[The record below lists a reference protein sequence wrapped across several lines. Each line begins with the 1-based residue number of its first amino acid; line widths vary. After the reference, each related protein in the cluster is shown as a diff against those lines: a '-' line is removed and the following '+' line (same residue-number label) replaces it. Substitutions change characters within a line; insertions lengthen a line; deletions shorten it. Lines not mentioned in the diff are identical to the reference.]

1 MVVEEKK
8 VEQPVICDDG
18 KSSELTIPASE
29 CKVFKVTVFTDR
41 AEVTRRVLLSDLE
54 SGQHVIMV
62 KGVSKFID
70 QNSIRAKGL
79 GKMVLRS
86 VGCEVNFPKVQ
97 EVPKDA
103 AAEFDE
109 RIRVINQGIAM
120 LNKKLE
126 RSKAEHTLLQTFVN
140 NVMRG
145 PGAGNK
151 DVAPGWVGLNEEKL
165 QSVSELL
172 AYYSKAS
179 EEKDKRETEIKDQ
192 LRIERERVSK
202 VNEEKQAR
210 GLKRVSGDPTHDV
223 KVVLQA
229 VGELKKAEL
238 HLTYMV
244 SNASWS
250 PSYDIR
256 ALSTSTDLSLTYYG
270 TVRQSTDEKWMGVE
284 LSLSTAKPQVGG
296 TPPELPTKV
305 VQFKQEPVYQPTS
318 MMSKSGWAVPSQ
330 AIFLQSAQPEMCVAA
345 SSMAPMVGSSLPL
358 PAARVAVAEA
368 KSGGGAGAATFKIAA
383 ATDVA
388 SDNKPQKVTICILE
402 LSTTM
407 SHFCVPTESPHAYLQ
422 CRTVNTSAFE
432 LLASNEVNVFFDG
445 SYVSKTKLP
454 NVSPGES
461 FQSFLG
467 ADSSVR
473 IDAAPPSKVHMKGG
487 YWSTTDSC
495 RHTIVTK
502 IKNTKDRNVLV
513 ICSKQLP
520 RSSDKSIKVEPLMPN
535 AAELQRGSDA
545 EEAYQTALA
554 KKEKGALAPT
564 NYVKL
569 LATKNNIVWKR
580 TLKPQTEGVFK
591 LQYTVEWPKGRQL
604 QFS

>member
-1 MVVEEKK
+1 MVVEEQK

-18 KSSELTIPASE
+18 KSSELTIPALE

-41 AEVTRRVLLSDLE
+41 AEVTRRVVLSDLE

-86 VGCEVNFPKVQ
+86 VGCEVNYPEVQ
-97 EVPKDA
+97 KVPKDA

-109 RIRVINQGIAM
+109 RIRVLNQGIAM

-145 PGAGNK
+145 PGAGSS
-151 DVAPGWVGLNEEKL
+151 APGWVGLNEEKL

-172 AYYSKAS
+172 AYYRKAS
-179 EEKDKRETEIKDQ
+179 EEKDKRDEEIKEQ
-192 LRIERERVSK
+192 LRIERERVTK
-202 VNEEKQAR
+202 VNEEKAAR
-210 GLKRVSGDPTHDV
+210 GLKRVAGDPTQDV

-270 TVRQSTDEKWMGVE
+270 TVRQSTDEEWMGVE

-305 VQFKQEPVYQPTS
+305 VQFKQAPIYQARQMIGS
-318 MMSKSGWAVPSQ
+318 SAWAGPQQSRFMHAAQ
-330 AIFLQSAQPEMCVAA
+330 AEMCIAPA
-345 SSMAPMVGSSLPL
+345 SAPLQVVNSLQP
-358 PAARVAVAEA
+358 ARVAVAEA
-368 KSGGGAGAATFKIAA
+368 KAGGGAGAATFKIAA

-388 SDNKPQKVTICILE
+388 SDNKPQKVTVCILE

-407 SHFCVPTESPHAYLQ
+407 SHFCIPTESPHAYLQ

-445 SYVSKTKLP
+445 SYVSKTKMP

-473 IDAAPPSKVHMKGG
+473 INATPPSKVHMKGG

-554 KKEKGALAPT
+554 KKEKGARAPT

-580 TLKPQTEGVFK
+580 ILKPQTEEVFK

>member
-1 MVVEEKK
+1 MVEEKK
-8 VEQPVICDDG
+8 VDQSPVCDDG
-18 KSSELTIPASE
+18 KDSELTIPATE

-41 AEVTRRVLLSDLE
+41 AEVTRRVLLSDLG
-54 SGQHVIMV
+54 SGQHSIMV

-70 QNSIRAKGL
+70 QNSVRAKGL

-86 VGCEVNFPKVQ
+86 VGCEVNYPKVQ

-109 RIRVINQGIAM
+109 RIRVLNQGIAM
-120 LNKKLE
+120 LKQKLE
-126 RSKAEHTLLQTFVN
+126 RSNAEHTLLQTFVN

-145 PGAGNK
+145 SGK
-151 DVAPGWVGLNEEKL
+151 DVQAPGWVGLNKEKL

-172 AYYSKAS
+172 AFYRKAS
-179 EEKDKRETEIKDQ
+179 EEKDKRDTEIKEQ
-192 LRIERERVSK
+192 LRIEKERVSK
-202 VNEEKQAR
+202 VVEEKQAR
-210 GLKRVSGDPTHDV
+210 GYKRVSGDPTHDV
-223 KVVLQA
+223 KVVIQA
-229 VGELKKAEL
+229 VGPLKKAEL
-238 HLTYMV
+238 HITYMV

-270 TVRQSTDEKWMGVE
+270 TVRQSTDEQWMGVE

-305 VQFKQEPVYQPTS
+305 VQFKQAPVYLSS
-318 MMSKSGWAVPSQ
+318 MKMSSSAWAVPQQ
-330 AIFLQSAQPEMCVAA
+330 AMLLPGGACAPT
-345 SSMAPMVGSSLPL
+345 SSHVQDIGRSLL
-358 PAARVAVAEA
+358 PARVAVAEA
-368 KSGGGAGAATFKIAA
+368 KAGGGAGAATFKIAA
-383 ATDVA
+383 TTDVA

-432 LLASNEVNVFFDG
+432 LLATDEVNVFFDG

-473 IDAAPPSKVHMKGG
+473 INATPPSKVHMKGG

-545 EEAYQTALA
+545 EEAYQTAIA
-554 KKEKGALAPT
+554 NKQKGAAEPK

-580 TLKPQTEGVFK
+580 ILKPQTEAVFK
-591 LQYTVEWPKGRQL
+591 LEYTVEWPKGRQL

>member
-1 MVVEEKK
+1 MIVEEKK
-8 VEQPVICDDG
+8 VEQPVVCDDG
-18 KSSELTIPASE
+18 KSSELIIPASE

-109 RIRVINQGIAM
+109 RIRVLNQGIAM

-126 RSKAEHTLLQTFVN
+126 RSKAEHTLLQTWVN

-145 PGAGNK
+145 PGAGSK
-151 DVAPGWVGLNEEKL
+151 DVQAPGWVGLNEEKL

-179 EEKDKRETEIKDQ
+179 EEKDKRDAEIKDQ

-210 GLKRVSGDPTHDV
+210 GYKRVAGDPTHDV
-223 KVVLQA
+223 KVVIQA

-270 TVRQSTDEKWMGVE
+270 TVRQSTDEEWMGVE

-305 VQFKQEPVYQPTS
+305 VQFKQAPLFQPKR
-318 MMSKSGWAVPSQ
+318 MMASSSWAVPQQ
-330 AIFLQSAQPEMCVAA
+330 ARFAQAEMCIAPASAA
-345 SSMAPMVGSSLPL
+345 VELGHALQP
-358 PAARVAVAEA
+358 ARVAVAEA

-383 ATDVA
+383 TTDVA
-388 SDNKPQKVTICILE
+388 SDNKPQKVTICILT

-445 SYVSKTKLP
+445 SYVSKTKMP

-473 IDAAPPSKVHMKGG
+473 INATPPSKVHMKGG

-545 EEAYQTALA
+545 EEAYQTALS
-554 KKEKGALAPT
+554 KKERGAVPPT

-580 TLKPQTEGVFK
+580 ILKPQTEEVFK